1 MPAETRTLP
10 GRITREKDGDV
21 LASGWC
27 LIAYETISRGAPLEE
42 WRGEMGCTDADARQA
57 ITDAAGET
65 LYLHLDPY
73 GGEFEPWHG
82 PVTAAL
88 VSEDLDPDERRIAL
102 KPAGPL
108 TRSLYYQPEEEAVE
122 TGSKS

>member
-10 GRITREKDGDV
+10 GRIAREKDGES

-27 LIAYETISRGAPLEE
+27 LIAFETITRGAPLEE
-42 WRGEMGCTDADARQA
+42 WRGEMGCTDAEARQA

-73 GGEFEPWHG
+73 AGEFEPWHG
-82 PVTAAL
+82 PVTASL
-88 VSEDLDPDERRIAL
+88 VSEDLDPDARRITLSA
-102 KPAGPL
+102 AGPM
-108 TRSLYYQPEEEAVE
+108 TRSLYYQPDKEPAEA
-122 TGSKS
+122 